1 MKMKNLASRKFRSRR
16 WPTSAAAML
25 GLVLVGSMAV
35 SPGQTAQALEN
46 DLALTPPMGWNS
58 WNQVRCNGL
67 NENLVKETADAMA
80 SNGMAAAGYNYVVVD
95 DCWQGGR
102 DAGGELFSHPERFPS
117 GMKALGAY
125 IHSKGLKFG
134 IYGVPGTETCANFW
148 DNYPIYGLGSLN
160 HEQQDADAF
169 ADWGVDYLKYDWC
182 RADETD
188 QLVRADAFGKMRDA
202 LKSTG
207 RDIVYGI
214 SEYGVTEPWTWGKGV
229 ANLWRTTHDIAPTWA
244 SISGIID
251 EQAGLSQYAGP
262 GSWND
267 PDMLQV
273 GNGNLTNAENRS
285 HFGMWSML
293 AAPLF
298 LGTDVTGLSPETMA
312 TVTNA
317 EVIAVNQDVL
327 GKQAVRVRKENGIQ
341 VWTKELAG
349 GDIAVALL
357 NTTETE
363 QLVTSNVSE
372 IKGTGRYTVRSL
384 WDGQDVINTSSVFSS
399 TVPRHGTAILRLTPG
414 SRPGL
419 PTVPEVS
426 GSITLD
432 AGGSG
437 TMSVSVR
444 NPGNTA
450 LRGATLSFAPTTGL
464 TLPSSPVAIP
474 AIAPGEH
481 ATVKVTVSAASTSVG
496 SFTVPATLTVGDTHF
511 AAQLGVNVLLPA
523 SVYLSDLPW
532 VSSTNG
538 WGPVERDKAV
548 GDKAAGDGP
557 AIELGGVTYPKGLGT
572 NSPAT
577 VKVSVASQ
585 CTTFRAVIG
594 MDDDVIPRA
603 AKDNVTPRSTFEVYA
618 DGVEIY
624 TKSFAQGIDEPTALE
639 VDITGATVIEL
650 RNNLVGTANTASWHA
665 WADWADAKLECVT
678 RDTVPPTVAIDSDTA
693 ANPAG
698 WWKAPVVLSVQGSD
712 DRGDNVTLE
721 SRIADAE
728 WRPYTEAVKLSEEG
742 IHVFQARAQDVAGNT
757 SEPAEITVQ
766 IDRTGPILTLGTN
779 AAQKSITA
787 KASDDLSGLVALEY
801 QLAGATS
808 WLPYTGAV
816 VVDESVQVR
825 IRATDAAGNTTVQS
839 IQRNPLAPTQAP
851 TTPGKWEETIPPAPE
866 GTAPAEA
873 GNDATTSAAA
883 STTTLEKNTITP
895 PGKDSTLVHTGA
907 QKTALALALS
917 VLTAVLGYAVVT
929 LNRKRGRR
937 YS

>member
-1 MKMKNLASRKFRSRR
+1 MKNFVSRNLRSKR
-16 WPTSAAAML
+16 WQASAAAVL

-35 SPGQTAQALEN
+35 TPGQTAQALEN

-58 WNQVRCNGL
+58 WNQVRCNEL

-80 SNGMAAAGYNYVVVD
+80 SNGMVAAGYNYVVVD

-102 DAGGELFSHPERFPS
+102 DAGGVLFSHPERFPS
-117 GMKALGAY
+117 GMKALGDY

-160 HEQQDADAF
+160 HEQQDADTF

-202 LKSTG
+202 LQSTG

-251 EQAGLSQYAGP
+251 DQAGLSQYAGP
-262 GSWND
+262 GGWND

-298 LGTDVTGLSPETMA
+298 LGTDVTGLSPETLA

-327 GKQAVRVRKENGIQ
+327 GKQAVRVRQENGIQ
-341 VWTKELAG
+341 VWSKELAG
-349 GDIAVALL
+349 GDIAVALF
-357 NTTETE
+357 NTTESE
-363 QLVTSNVSE
+363 QIVTSNVSE

-384 WDGQDVINTSSVFSS
+384 WDGKDVVNTSSVFSAS
-399 TVPRHGTAILRLTPG
+399 VPRHGTAILQLTPG
-414 SRPGL
+414 SKPGL

-432 AGGSG
+432 AGASG

-450 LRGATLSFAPTTGL
+450 LKGATLSFAATTGL
-464 TLPSSPVAIP
+464 TLPASPVAIP
-474 AIAPGEH
+474 DIAPGEH
-481 ATVKVTVSAASTSVG
+481 ATLKVAVTAANTAVG
-496 SFTVPATLTVGDTHF
+496 SLTVPATLSVGDMHF
-511 AAQLGVNVLLPA
+511 AAQVGVKVLLPA
-523 SVYLSDLPW
+523 RVYLSDLPW

-548 GDKAAGDGP
+548 GDEAAGDGP
-557 AIELGGVTYPKGLGT
+557 ALELGGVTYPKGLGT

-577 VKVSVASQ
+577 VKVSVAGQ

-594 MDDDVIPRA
+594 IDDDVIPRA
-603 AKDNVTPRSTFEVYA
+603 ANDNVTPRSTFEVYA
-618 DGVEIY
+618 DGVEVY
-624 TKSFAQGIDEPTALE
+624 TKTFAQGIDEPTALE
-639 VDITGATVIEL
+639 VDITGATVVEL
-650 RNNLVGTANTASWHA
+650 RNKLVGTANTASWHA
-665 WADWADAKLECVT
+665 WADWADAKLDCGTADV
-678 RDTVPPTVAIDSDTA
+678 VAPGVAIESDTE
-693 ANPAG
+693 ANSAG
-698 WWKAPVVLSVQGSD
+698 WWNAPVVLSVEGID
-712 DRGDNVTLE
+712 DRGESVRLQ
-721 SRIADAE
+721 SRIGDAA
-728 WRPYTEAVKLSEEG
+728 WGTYTTPLKLSGEG

-757 SEPAEITVQ
+757 SEPAEKTVQ
-766 IDRTGPILTLGTN
+766 IDTRAPVLILGTN
-779 AAQKSITA
+779 PEQKYITA
-787 KASDDLSGLVALEY
+787 EASDALSGQVILEY
-801 QLAGATS
+801 VVDGSES
-808 WLPYTGAV
+808 WLPYAGPIEA
-816 VVDESVQVR
+816 DEGVQIRVR
-825 IRATDAAGNTTVQS
+825 ASDAAGNITVKS
-839 IQRNPLAPTQAP
+839 IQWNSPEPTAAATTPVPTTPAP
-851 TTPGKWEETIPPAPE
+851 TTP
-866 GTAPAEA
+866 
-873 GNDATTSAAA
+873 AADSA
-883 STTTLEKNTITP
+883 STTPAGTKGTTP
-895 PGKDSTLVHTGA
+895 TPSGSDSPLVHTGA
-907 QKTALALALS
+907 EKAVLVLGISLFAAAVGTALVMVS
-917 VLTAVLGYAVVT
+917 
-929 LNRKRGRR
+929 RKRSRR
-937 YS
+937 HS